1 MSLGGDVAMLRE
13 MAPAIG
19 ELTRAEITFGAGAGA
34 ATVVRTVEVRLEAKR
49 DVAAERA
56 RLERELADAR
66 ETVKRSRELLTRP
79 GFAEK
84 APAEVVAKEKARLAE
99 REERAKLL
107 EEGLRR
113 L

>member
-1 MSLGGDVAMLRE
+1 VARLRE
-13 MAPAIG
+13 RGAAVG
-19 ELTRAEITFGAGAGA
+19 GATRAELTFGAGGGAG
-34 ATVVRTVEVRLEAKR
+34 TVGRTVEGRLEAKR
-49 DVAAERA
+49 GVAAERA